1 MNNSNRNQFNDF
13 LKQVSTFS
21 KKTYSNASHF
31 FSKTTNYMRS
41 NEKLRKVAEKSL
53 FGFNVTY
60 GVVKAIMVSIAS
72 ILALLGFLGAGVGLG
87 LFASLVDTDMPPD
100 RTVMAQAIGN
110 VELVSSLHYNN
121 GEIISE
127 VRTDLQRTVIDY
139 DQISPYII
147 DGLISTEDEYFYEH
161 EGVVPKAIL
170 RAVITEVSGLG
181 ETTGGSTLTQQL
193 VKQQLLSSEVTFSR
207 KVNEMLLAMRLENHF
222 EKNEILTAYLNVS
235 PFGRNSAG
243 SNIAGIEEAAMGIF
257 GKHANEVNLPQA
269 AFLVG
274 LPQNPYIYTPY
285 TNTGE
290 LYEDNSDGI
299 NRMKTVLT
307 RMFEEQTISE
317 EEYNEAMMYD
327 IAADFILEKD
337 GNLDN
342 HNYLYQQVEKQAIE
356 TLMAVEAEKNGL
368 NFEQI
373 DADVDLYNEYYFR
386 NQSYMETAGLKIYS
400 TIDKNIYNAMQEAAA
415 EYAPNLG
422 ETYIDTY
429 VDEETGETKEYTEL
443 AQSGSIL
450 MENKT
455 GRVLGFIGGVDFS
468 IDQVDH
474 AFDAPRS
481 PASTIKPLAVY
492 APAIE
497 MNLISP
503 ASMLPDTPMGE
514 EARQS
519 DGSIWEVSN
528 IGNVIS
534 NKLVPAREALYQSM
548 NNPTGKLYIE
558 MLSKGMEP
566 YKFMDKMDYN
576 YIDENKYYPAFSL
589 GTTDVTVAEQT
600 NGFATFANHGDYV
613 PHYLI
618 EKIEDADGNIIF
630 EHEHESREVFSD
642 QTAYLT
648 LDILRD
654 VVDMGFSKQIKN
666 YLSFNSDLAAK
677 TGTSDANTD
686 YWFIGSTPTVT
697 LSSWVGYNNKYETH
711 IFYDPYFTGWPSVN
725 NMQYWSLIANKIHAV
740 SPETFGTDQVHE
752 RPAGIVE
759 KSVVASTGTLPG
771 KVTIPGTNRTVNID
785 GSKRTDLFKETDL
798 PKAATYNFSPGATD
812 VDIKLAFWNA
822 EEKKLK
828 DAEAKQKAEAERKA
842 AEEAKKKQEEAA
854 AKKKAEEEAKKKAEE
869 EAKKKAEEEA
879 KQKEQEQK
887 ESENSDD

>member
-1 MNNSNRNQFNDF
+1 MNKSDGNQFDDF
-13 LKQVSTFS
+13 LKHVSSFS
-21 KKTYSNASHF
+21 KKTYSNVTHSFKRLSGQLKSNDTLYTIAS
-31 FSKTTNYMRS
+31 
-41 NEKLRKVAEKSL
+41 KSA

-60 GVVKAIMVSIAS
+60 GVVKTIMISVLMIVS
-72 ILALLGFLGAGVGLG
+72 LLGFLGLGLGLG
-87 LFASLVDTDMPPD
+87 LFASLVDDDLPPD

-110 VELVSSLHYNN
+110 VELVSSLHYSS
-121 GEIISE
+121 GDLISE
-127 VRTDLQRTVIDY
+127 VRTDLQRSVIQY
-139 DQISPYII
+139 DQISPFII
-147 DGLISTEDEYFYEH
+147 NGLISTEDEYFHEH
-161 EGVVPKAIL
+161 NGIVPKAVF

-181 ETTGGSTLTQQL
+181 ETTGGSTITQQL

-207 KVNEMLLAMRLENHF
+207 KVNEMLLAMRLENYF
-222 EKNEILTAYLNVS
+222 EKDEILTAYLNVS

-243 SNIAGIEEAAMGIF
+243 SNIAGIEEAALGIF
-257 GKHANEVNLPQA
+257 GVHANEVNLPQA

-285 TNTGE
+285 TNSGE
-290 LYEDNSDGI
+290 IYEDNSAGV

-307 RMFEEQTISE
+307 RMFEEQTITK
-317 EEYNEAMMYD
+317 EEYDAAMTYD
-327 IAADFILEKD
+327 IEADFILEKD
-337 GNLDN
+337 GNLNN

-356 TLMAVEAEKNGL
+356 TLMAVKAEKNGL
-368 NFEQI
+368 TFEEV
-373 DADVDLYNEYYFR
+373 DANVEMYNEYYFR
-386 NQSYMETAGLKIYS
+386 NQNYLETAGIKVYS
-400 TIDKNIYNAMQEAAA
+400 TIDKNIYNAMQEAAT
-415 EYAPNLG
+415 EFAPNLG
-422 ETYIDTY
+422 ETYVDTY
-429 VDEETGETKEYTEL
+429 VDEATGETKEYTEL

-450 MENKT
+450 LENAT

-468 IDQVDH
+468 TDQVDH

-514 EARQS
+514 EARQA

-534 NKLVPAREALYQSM
+534 NKLVPARKALYDSM
-548 NNPTGKLYIE
+548 NNPTAKLYLE

-566 YKFMDKMDYN
+566 YKYMDMMDYEL
-576 YIDENKYYPAFSL
+576 IDDNKQFGAFSL

-600 NGFATFANHGDYV
+600 NAFATFANHGDFI

-618 EKIEDADGNIIF
+618 EKIEDVDGNIIY
-630 EHEHESREVFSD
+630 EHEHEAREVFSD

-654 VVDMGFSKQIKN
+654 VVDLGFSNRITN
-666 YLSFNSDLAAK
+666 YLNFNPDLAAK
-677 TGTSDANTD
+677 TGTSDKNTD

-711 IFYDPYFTGWPSVN
+711 AFYDPYFTGWPSLN
-725 NMQYWSLIANKIHAV
+725 NMQYWSLIANKVHAV
-740 SPETFGTDQVHE
+740 NPETFGIDQIHQ
-752 RPAGIVE
+752 RPGGLVE
-759 KSVVASTGTLPG
+759 KSVVASTGTLAG
-771 KVTIPGTNRTVNID
+771 KVTIPGSNRSVNID
-785 GSKRTDLFKETDL
+785 GTKTTDLFKETNL
-798 PKAATYNFSPGATD
+798 PKAPTYNFSPGATD
-812 VDIKLAFWNA
+812 ADIKLAFWNA

-828 DAEAKQKAEAERKA
+828 DAEAKKKAEAEAKIK
-842 AEEAKKKQEEAA
+842 AEET
-854 AKKKAEEEAKKKAEE
+854 KKKAEEEAKKKAEE

-879 KQKEQEQK
+879 KQKAEEEAKKKAEEAAK
-887 ESENSDD
+887 ESEGS